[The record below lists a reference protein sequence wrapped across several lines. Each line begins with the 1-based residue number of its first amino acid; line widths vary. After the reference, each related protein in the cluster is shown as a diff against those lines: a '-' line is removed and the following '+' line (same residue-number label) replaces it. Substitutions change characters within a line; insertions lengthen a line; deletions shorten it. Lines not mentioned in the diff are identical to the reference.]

1 MACGRHPSGFAWSAL
16 HCSQIQ
22 NAASTLKAIARLMSE
37 YGGKSVRP
45 ILSIMRQAY
54 VDWQQDVDAV
64 IAQLRRRALGENV
77 LPAMR
82 TERRNS

>member
-1 MACGRHPSGFAWSAL
+1 MPNEALTVLEHVGSGQSSVDIIK
-16 HCSQIQ
+16 C
-22 NAASTLKAIARLMSE
+22 TPKAIARLMSE
-37 YGGKSVRP
+37 YGGKSVWP
-45 ILSIMRQAY
+45 LLSSMRQAY

>member
-1 MACGRHPSGFAWSAL
+1 MPADVEAAAEL
-16 HCSQIQ
+16 EV
-22 NAASTLKAIARLMSE
+22 AASHAE
-37 YGGKSVRP
+37 VDDVRRDSQ
-45 ILSIMRQAY
+45 LHAFKEASDANGSLRQAY